1 MYVVST
7 SVPPHSNTLGLS
19 ADVLA
24 FFEHVGAPALYGVS
38 ALVVPPLAHWGVNRV
53 CGAPEP
59 HTAAKLMIVARLI
72 VALVVPCVFV
82 LLLNQD
88 CFALWLQVWKPC
100 AEPGRFD
107 ISTSPKILGR
117 RLTIPVIS
125 QSEVCSPPYQPDG
138 RCPRAVVGTVGHLLL
153 EKLIFTTCFGPIRMV
168 LLSLPTARAAKEWVA
183 HSLLRQTSYRA
194 STDLDTECAGIVMLL
209 ELVLVFGFVVPLLVP
224 VTAVAMLLHLSL
236 IHI

>member
-19 ADVLA
+19 SAVLA
-24 FFEHVGAPALYGVS
+24 LFEHVGAPALYGVS
-38 ALVVPPLAHWGVNRV
+38 ALVVPPLARWGVNKV
-53 CGAPEP
+53 FGAPEP
-59 HTAAKLMIVARLI
+59 HTTAKLMIVARLI